1 MSKKWYVGVYAA
13 SFALFIVLEIG
24 LSVVLR
30 SGIFRREEKILTL
43 LLVVMI
49 LALLQF
55 TVVSVVYTFLM
66 LARMWGAI
74 QDGQTSTTVGK
85 AIGFLFIPFFNL
97 YWIFKAWGGFPA
109 AYNSYVERYGLSVPK
124 LGNAAFV
131 AYPVSLLLGI
141 IPLIIVVQPFVFT
154 AVIWQTCDAVTALKT
169 AVDERRQA
177 IASAGK
183 FGLEQRF

>member
-1 MSKKWYVGVYAA
+1 MSKIRYVGVYAA

-24 LSVVLR
+24 LFIVLR
-30 SGIFRREEKILTL
+30 SGVFRREEKILTL
-43 LLVVMI
+43 LLGVMI

-55 TVVSVVYTFLM
+55 AFVSVVYTFLM
-66 LARMWGAI
+66 LSKMWGAI
-74 QDGQTSTTVGK
+74 QDGQTSVTVGK
-85 AIGFLFIPFFNL
+85 AIGYLFIPFFNL

-109 AYNSYVERYGLSVPK
+109 EYNRYIERYGLSVPK

-131 AYPVSLLLGI
+131 AYPISILLGM
-141 IPLIIVVQPFVFT
+141 IPFLIFVQPLVFI

-169 AVDERRQA
+169 AVGERRQA

-183 FGLEQRF
+183 FGLEPRF